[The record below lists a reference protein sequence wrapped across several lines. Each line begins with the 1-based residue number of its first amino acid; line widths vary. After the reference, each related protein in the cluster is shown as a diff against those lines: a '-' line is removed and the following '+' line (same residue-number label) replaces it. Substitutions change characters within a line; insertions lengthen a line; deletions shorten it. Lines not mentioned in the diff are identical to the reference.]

1 MAQSGNTITWWNPL
15 SWFNSAASAAS
26 SWFAG
31 MGGKIA
37 SGIEGGFVALFKD
50 LADAVMGYVE
60 IILAISIAILVLMI
74 YFSGDIAR
82 AGLSVAG
89 TVG

>member
-1 MAQSGNTITWWNPL
+1 MAQSGNTTIWWDPL

-50 LADAVMGYVE
+50 LADAVMGYAE
-60 IILAISIAILVLMI
+60 IFLAISIAILVLMI

-82 AGLSVAG
+82 TGLTIAGMAG
-89 TVG
+89 